1 MRASRGITDVASTIN
16 SVWFQSNLTHRGQI
30 IGTRPFNLPSHRT
43 HYTSIMA
50 AAMHHLHLDTLL
62 SLLSHTGGQAHWATT
77 EVCLSSVCG
86 NESDPPMGRG
96 EMRPCIQYTGE
107 MRLKSASFGRISPV
121 RHGRFHTVG
130 TATQALLWL
139 VVGVGGRCCWHLFDV
154 E

>member
-107 MRLKSASFGRISPV
+107 IVRLLDA
-121 RHGRFHTVG
+121 FHPYVT
-130 TATQALLWL
+130 
-139 VVGVGGRCCWHLFDV
+139 GGFTRWARQRKPSCDW
-154 E
+154 